1 VCLTNKKNTI
11 FIARLRAKMKKL
23 LLTCFCILFA
33 IGFAFADTIS
43 INHFVVKENPF
54 AKDEIAIVAVD
65 TAKNIQEKVNGIFT
79 FSINGFTEQLT
90 FDKGTAFYRHK
101 LDKSMFVYARHEN
114 DNGTHSMLYYVYRH
128 DSKLTPVKIS
138 WILLIAIP
146 LGLILLGYLFKRF
159 IIIALIIFC
168 IFLYFNHSNGLSI
181 PTFFQSIIDGLKGMF
196 AS

>member
-1 VCLTNKKNTI
+1 MHVYVPQ
-11 FIARLRAKMKKL
+11 MKKISL
-23 LLTCFCILFA
+23 AFFFILFA
-33 IGFAFADTIS
+33 AGFAFADTIS

-54 AKDEIAIVAVD
+54 AKDEIAIIAVD
-65 TAKNIQEKVNGIFT
+65 TAKNIQENVNGLFT

-90 FDKGTAFYRHK
+90 FDKGTAFYRRK
-101 LDKSMFVYARHEN
+101 IDKSSFVYARHEN
-114 DNGTHSMLYYVYRH
+114 DNGTHSMLYYIYRH

-138 WILLIAIP
+138 WIVLISIP

-168 IFLYFNHSNGLSI
+168 IFLYFNHSSGLSI

>member
-1 VCLTNKKNTI
+1 MK
-11 FIARLRAKMKKL
+11 RLF
-23 LLTCFCILFA
+23 LTCLFIISA
-33 IGFAFADTIS
+33 ATFSFADTIA

-54 AKDEIAIVAVD
+54 AKDEVAIVAVD
-65 TAKNIQEKVNGIFT
+65 TAQNIQEKVNGLFT

-101 LDKSMFVYARHEN
+101 IDKSSFVYARHQN
-114 DNGTHSMLYYVYRH
+114 DNGTHSMLYYIYRH

-138 WILLIAIP
+138 WILLLAIP
-146 LGLILLGYLFKRF
+146 LGLILIGYLFKRF

-168 IFLYFNHSNGLSI
+168 VFLYFNHSNGLGI

-196 AS
+196 AAK

>member
-1 VCLTNKKNTI
+1 MHVYVP
-11 FIARLRAKMKKL
+11 KMKRIF
-23 LLTCFCILFA
+23 LTCFLLIAAAAFS
-33 IGFAFADTIS
+33 FADTIS

-65 TAKNIQEKVNGIFT
+65 TAKNIQENVNGIFT

-114 DNGTHSMLYYVYRH
+114 DNGTHSILYYVYRH

-138 WILLIAIP
+138 WILLISIP